1 MSADEHPP
9 RLVRVLH
16 EVAAYDALHARRI
29 DHHRA
34 LLQARSDRVHYGHDG
49 GRRHRDED
57 YVRAFD
63 AEVLPLVEDARL
75 VPGTL
80 RRLLERSPDQSFSYN
95 RDLHKS
101 RYYTKSDR
109 LRTTPPHDYTICNT
123 PIYTLHIA

>member
-1 MSADEHPP
+1 MSADEHPA

-29 DHHRA
+29 DDHRA
-34 LLQARSDRVHYGHDG
+34 LLQARRDRVHYGHDG
-49 GRRHRDED
+49 GRRNRDED

-80 RRLLERSPDQSFSYN
+80 RRLLERPPDQSFAYY
-95 RDLHKS
+95 RYLHMRVIIPKRNAS
-101 RYYTKSDR
+101 
-109 LRTTPPHDYTICNT
+109 
-123 PIYTLHIA
+123 